1 MVDTGIFDKINL
13 IYQFMKDNSLIFLV
27 LLLIIAIILDLLYG
41 KNKKDTK
48 ILYGFIIALLLIYT
62 MFSYYKPLL
71 NIVDVY
77 ITNMFRLAYFPSI
90 IEYFSMILI
99 TILIQI
105 ISVKKCKKVQK
116 NINIWVGILIEILFI
131 TNVIAMNNITVDLNS
146 IISIYEN
153 DLLLSIFQ
161 LTGVIFMIWLIINLL
176 TFIVSLYLTDRIE
189 MPKLNDEYE

>member
-13 IYQFMKDNSLIFLV
+13 IYQFLKDNSLIFLV

-77 ITNMFRLAYFPSI
+77 ITNIFKLAYFPSI

-105 ISVKKCKKVQK
+105 ISIKKCNSVQK

-131 TNVIAMNNITVDLNS
+131 INVIAMNNITVDLNS
-146 IISIYEN
+146 VVSIYEN

-161 LTGVIFMIWLIINLL
+161 LTGIIFMIWIIINLL
-176 TFIVSLYLTDRIE
+176 TFIVSLYLSDRIE
-189 MPKLNDEYE
+189 LPKLNDEYE

>member
-13 IYQFMKDNSLIFLV
+13 IYQFLKDNSLIFLV
-27 LLLIIAIILDLLYG
+27 LLLIITIILDLLYG

-77 ITNMFRLAYFPSI
+77 ITNIFKLAYFPSI

-105 ISVKKCKKVQK
+105 ISIKKCNSVQK

-131 TNVIAMNNITVDLNS
+131 INVIAMNNITVDLNS
-146 IISIYEN
+146 VVSIYEN

-161 LTGVIFMIWLIINLL
+161 LTGIIFMIWIIINLL

-189 MPKLNDEYE
+189 LPKLSDEYE